1 MSTNNDKTEF
11 INNIKCWV
19 SLDNE
24 IAQKNEELRELRN
37 RRFHYSDS
45 VCGFMNSN
53 NLQKKKI
60 EINDGMIS
68 FYEKTDYS
76 SLTFGYIEEQLKKF
90 IQDPVKLAEIMTT
103 LKINRQCKKSFDLRR
118 VHNKVNADNFRKIA
132 DANVNDN
139 DEQ

>member
-1 MSTNNDKTEF
+1 MNNNNDKTEF

-37 RRFHYSDS
+37 RRSHYTDS

-76 SLTFGYIEEQLKKF
+76 SLTFGYVEEQLKKF
-90 IQDPVKLAEIMTT
+90 IQDPVKLAEIMIALRT
-103 LKINRQCKKSFDLRR
+103 NRQNKKSFDLRR
-118 VHNKVNADNFRKIA
+118 VHNKVNADNFKKAA
-132 DANVNDN
+132 DEA
-139 DEQ
+139 EQ